1 MIRFTDDRPLFK
13 QEESFHQRPAVHIP
27 VPDRLKA
34 LLVDDWEYVTKS
46 LSLVPLPAEH
56 PVNEI
61 IDDYFEEEK
70 GKRRLGSPEAS
81 ILEEVISG
89 TKEYFEKSLGKILLY
104 RFERQQYYEAR
115 RNLEAGRGD
124 WENKT
129 IGDVYG
135 AEHLARLFGTSILSC
150 LGLSPMSSAKPAI

>member
-1 MIRFTDDRPLFK
+1 
-13 QEESFHQRPAVHIP
+13 
-27 VPDRLKA
+27 
-34 LLVDDWEYVTKS
+34 
-46 LSLVPLPAEH
+46 LPAGQ

-61 IDDYFEEEK
+61 IDAYFEEEK
-70 GKRRLGSPEAS
+70 GKRRLGSPEAA

-104 RFERQQYYEAR
+104 RFERQQYFEVR
-115 RNLEAGRGD
+115 QKLEAGQRE

-135 AEHLARLFGTSILSC
+135 AEHLARLFGTCDL
-150 LGLSPMSSAKPAI
+150 P

>member
-1 MIRFTDDRPLFK
+1 MIKFTDNGPVLE
-13 QEESFHQRPAVHIP
+13 QEESFHQRPAIYIP

-46 LSLVPLPAEH
+46 LSLIPLPAEH
-56 PVNEI
+56 SVNKI
-61 IDDYFEEEK
+61 IDAYFEEEK
-70 GKRRLGSPEAS
+70 SKRRLGSAEAS

-104 RFERQQYYEAR
+104 RFERQQYFEAR
-115 RNLEAGRGD
+115 RNLDAGRGV
-124 WENKT
+124 WENKA

-135 AEHLARLFGTSILSC
+135 AEHLARLFGTC
-150 LGLSPMSSAKPAI
+150 SS